1 MALSVLTLR
10 PTSTAQLGVGT
21 VAPSGTAHAALADG
35 SDTTYVQ
42 LASRAR
48 IDSQVV
54 RVGFATPTLPAGAK
68 VYSVALR
75 DRVQTVQTTTTYP
88 SPPVCHHWLRCLTGV
103 IEVAGQ
109 AQDVRKTFFSSNC
122 PSTTTTTTPWVD
134 RSLGEFTAGPGG
146 QAWDVTTNLTGL
158 TYDLGRGDDYATNL
172 RYAAVYLDITY
183 QQASTLTVTGPTGS
197 STSTRPTVTWTYA
210 SPDSQPQQAYRV
222 VIYTAAQVAAVGF
235 TPFVTTPQQDSGWLL
250 GEDLQWALSQDLV
263 DGSYSAYVSA
273 TSKWA
278 GVGDFP
284 TATASTTWT
293 RAVTPASP
301 PPSASFTSA
310 GVDLTGAGRV
320 ALTAAPG
327 GSTPAT
333 NALTWQRSSDNELTW
348 TDIPSLSYR
357 APNGMTPITVYDYTA
372 PTNVLS
378 KYRVIAYTGT
388 PFVASVAPSTV
399 LSATPTGDQHVLVH
413 PSNPLLST
421 VVPVA
426 APRQGEG
433 IKITRRMMQGT
444 FQPIGGSG
452 KVLPVVL
459 QGPNYGYEFALELIF
474 VYGEPSWDLWEPVSQ
489 IVNSGSTLLFKR
501 PTGDQ
506 YWVSVGPGVGG
517 QDMEQTY
524 DAVAGNPRQDRWRR
538 LKITLTEVSAPS
550 YY

>member
-42 LASRAR
+42 LAARAR

-54 RVGFATPTLPAGAK
+54 RVGFATPSLPAGAK

-146 QAWDVTTNLTGL
+146 QAWDVATNLTGL

-172 RYAAVYLDITY
+172 RYAAVFLDVTY
-183 QQASTLTVTGPTGS
+183 QQASTVTVTGPTGS

-222 VIYTAAQVAAVGF
+222 VIYTAAQVAALGF
-235 TPFVTTPQQDSGWLL
+235 VPFVTTPQQDSGWLL
-250 GEDLQWALSQDLV
+250 GEALQWTLSQDLV

-278 GVGDFP
+278 GTGDFP

-301 PPSASFTSA
+301 PPSPVLSSAVFDAS
-310 GVDLTGAGRV
+310 GAGRV
-320 ALTAAPG
+320 ALTFAPG

-333 NALTWQRSSDNELTW
+333 NAFTVQTSHDNGLTWPV
-348 TDIPSLSYR
+348 IPSLQYVP
-357 APNGMTPITVYDYTA
+357 ANGMSSITRYDYTA
-372 PTNVLS
+372 NTGVIN
-378 KYRVIAYTGT
+378 KYRVLAYTGT
-388 PFVASVAPSTV
+388 PYVGSALPSSELSVTPS
-399 LSATPTGDQHVLVH
+399 GDQHTLVH
-413 PSNPLLST
+413 PNNSLLNCIL
-421 VVPVA
+421 PVRS
-426 APRQGEG
+426 PKSDEG
-433 IKITRRMMQGT
+433 IKITRRVMQGY
-444 FQPIGGSG
+444 FQPVGGAG
-452 KVLPVVL
+452 EVLPVVL
-459 QGPNYGYEFALELIF
+459 QGPYFGLEFAIEAQFNYGEE
-474 VYGEPSWDLWEPVSQ
+474 SWDLWQPVIQ
-489 IVNSGSTLLFKR
+489 ILTSGSPLLFKR
-501 PTGDQ
+501 PSGDQ
-506 YWVSVGPGVGG
+506 FWVSCGPGGGG
-517 QDMEQTY
+517 QDMKETY
-524 DAVAGNPRQDRWRR
+524 FPMPGNPRKFLYRR
-538 LKITLTEVSAPS
+538 LEFTLSQIRPPQ